1 VLSFRPLLSLNAGVR
16 VGPYEILA
24 PLGAG
29 GMGEVYRARDARLN
43 REVALKILSTEATPL
58 DALRRFEQE
67 ARAASA
73 LNHPN
78 IITIYDIGRVE
89 SLAYIGMELIEGRD
103 VRSMMAGERLPMK
116 HVLRIAVKV
125 ADGLAAAHERG
136 IVHRD
141 LKPENVMVNRD
152 GYVKILDFGLAKLV
166 RPIADTDT
174 TLPHTTPGAVFGT
187 VGYMSP
193 EQASGKPVDFRS
205 DQFALGVILYE
216 MLTGRLPFSAPTAP
230 ETLAAIIRDEPAPI
244 AQVNPMAPPEL
255 TRIVSRCL
263 AKDPE
268 DRYASTRDLVRDLRE
283 TRDRITNASDG
294 RHRTAP
300 GIVARP
306 RAMAAVAVI
315 VALVA
320 FGGGVVWMFRERNVA
335 PAPARTNRSIAVLP
349 FRDLSGT
356 PDGQIFSN
364 GITEMV
370 AARLAEPKVVRVLLP
385 PTGAG
390 QRQSDDPAAAA
401 RERGAGLALRGA
413 VQKMADQIRIT
424 YGLVDAASGEQI
436 AGETVTGAAGD
447 LFALQDLVA
456 ERILRALQVDPQPR
470 RVRTESA
477 ELTEPADQR
486 AFIEAVGLLQR
497 PKDLASVDRAIVTL
511 QRLLS
516 NSRDSAAVNGLL
528 GRALLF
534 KSQISRTPEL
544 VEQATVYAERAAA
557 LDPALPDVQ
566 VTVGQLRNV
575 SGRHDE
581 AVSAF
586 QAALDLRPDMTDA
599 VIGLADAH
607 AAAGRGAEAERQYKR
622 ALTLRRDDI
631 SAWNKYGFFCYTR
644 GRHQEAADSF
654 RHVTELAADWSTGH
668 ANLGGAYQAL
678 GRYDDALRSYKR
690 SIEIQ
695 PSAAAW
701 SNIGT
706 IHYSLGRYEEAV
718 EALEKASDL
727 APQDYL
733 IWSNLGDAYR
743 WAPGRRQDASRAY
756 ARAIAEAASASS
768 VNPKDALVPAVVA
781 ACHAKMGDMTAA
793 SREIANALRLDPTN
807 AQVLYYAAVIAHLRG
822 NTQSAVTWLQ
832 QAVAAGYNSDE
843 ARRDPEM
850 QALRDE
856 PSFRN
861 ALERPKA

>member
-1 VLSFRPLLSLNAGVR
+1 LSLNAGVR

-29 GMGEVYRARDARLN
+29 GMGEVYRARDGRLN
-43 REVALKILSTEATPL
+43 REIALKILSTENTPI

-89 SLAYIGMELIEGRD
+89 PLAYIGMELIEGRD
-103 VRSMMAGERLPMK
+103 VRSMMAGERLPLK

-166 RPIADTDT
+166 RPISDTET

-193 EQASGKPVDFRS
+193 EQASGKAIDFRS

-216 MLTGRLPFSAPTAP
+216 MLTGRLPFSAATAP
-230 ETLAAIIRDEPAPI
+230 ETLAAIIRDEPVPI
-244 AQVNPMAPPEL
+244 VQLNPLAPPEL
-255 TRIVSRCL
+255 ARIVSRCL
-263 AKDPE
+263 SKDPE

-283 TRDRITNASDG
+283 TRDRITNASDT
-294 RHRTAP
+294 RHRTSPRIA
-300 GIVARP
+300 VQP
-306 RAMAAVAVI
+306 RAMAAVALI
-315 VALVA
+315 AALVA
-320 FGGGVVWMFRERNVA
+320 FAGGVFWMFRERGVA
-335 PAPARTNRSIAVLP
+335 TAPARSNRSIAVLP

-356 PDGQIFSN
+356 PEGQIFSN

-370 AARLAEPKVVRVLLP
+370 AARLAEPKVIRVLLP
-385 PTGAG
+385 PNGG
-390 QRQSDDPAAAA
+390 DQRESDDPAATA
-401 RERGAGLALRGA
+401 RARGAGLALRGA
-413 VQKMADQIRIT
+413 VQRMAGQIRIT
-424 YGLVDAASGEQI
+424 YGLVDATSGEQV

-447 LFALQDLVA
+447 VFALQDLVA
-456 ERILRALQVDPQPR
+456 ERILRALEVEPQPR
-470 RVRTESA
+470 RLRSA
-477 ELTEPADQR
+477 SSELTEPADQR
-486 AFIEAVGLLQR
+486 AYIEAVGLLQR
-497 PKDLASVDRAIVTL
+497 PKDLASVDRAIATL
-511 QRLLS
+511 ERLLK
-516 NSRDSAAVNGLL
+516 NVARDSATVNGLL

-557 LDPALPDVQ
+557 LDADLPEVQ

-581 AVSAF
+581 AVTAF
-586 QAALDLRPDMTDA
+586 EAALALRPDMSDA

-607 AAAGRGAEAERQYKR
+607 AAAGRSADAERQYKR
-622 ALTLRRDDI
+622 ALALRRDDI

-644 GRHQEAADSF
+644 GRHEEAAQNF
-654 RHVTELAADWSTGH
+654 RQVTELAPDWSTGH

-678 GRYDDALRSYKR
+678 GRYDDALRSYQR

-695 PSAAAW
+695 PSAPAW

-706 IHYSLGRYEEAV
+706 IHYSLGRYDEAV
-718 EALEKASDL
+718 KAFEKASDL
-727 APQDYL
+727 APHDYL

-743 WAPGRRQDASRAY
+743 WAPGRRNDASRAY
-756 ARAIAEAASASS
+756 TQAVLEARSASG

-807 AQVLYYAAVIAHLRG
+807 AQVLYYAAVVAHLRG
-822 NTQSAVTWLQ
+822 NTPSAVTWLQ
-832 QAVAAGYNSDE
+832 RAVDAGYSSDE

-850 QALRDE
+850 QSLRDD
-856 PSFRN
+856 PSFRS